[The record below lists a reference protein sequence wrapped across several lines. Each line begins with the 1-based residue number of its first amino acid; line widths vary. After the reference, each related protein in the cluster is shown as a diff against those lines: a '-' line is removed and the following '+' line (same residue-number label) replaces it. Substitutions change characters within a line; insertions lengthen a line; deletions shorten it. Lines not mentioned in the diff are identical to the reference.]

1 MHVDPTSGT
10 VGELMTHDPIVVLVD
25 TPLSEVAEL
34 LDRFAISGVPIVDWG
49 GQVLGVVSQT
59 DLLRVRATEDL
70 WTRWPGLTARHL
82 LTRPAL
88 TASSE
93 TPIEEA
99 VARMESNHVHRLV
112 VVGDDGE
119 TPIGVISTS
128 DLVRAMAGRVDR

>member
-1 MHVDPTSGT
+1 MHVDPTHGT
-10 VGELMTHDPIVVLVD
+10 VGELMTRDPILVSLD

-34 LDRFAISGVPIVDWG
+34 LDRFGISGVPVVDWG
-49 GQVLGVVSQT
+49 GHLVGVVSQT
-59 DLLRVRATEDL
+59 DLLRARAAEDL
-70 WTRWPGLTARHL
+70 WARWPGLAARHL
-82 LTRPAL
+82 MTRPAL
-88 TASSE
+88 TASTE

-119 TPIGVISTS
+119 TPIGVISTT